1 MVAGWDEKGSTNT
14 SQGGEGIKR
23 GHSFRGINLWEE
35 IASSC
40 LYTWY
45 LLMVI
50 PKPTELEFLVELYIY
65 IYISVKRLFLVLP
78 GTVYGQNLVTCTFTA
93 FFSCISNIF
102 FLFYC
107 WFVCMC
113 VCVCLF

>member
-1 MVAGWDEKGSTNT
+1 MVAGWNEKGSTNT

-65 IYISVKRLFLVLP
+65 IYIFLLKGYSWYFLVLYMVK
-78 GTVYGQNLVTCTFTA
+78 T
-93 FFSCISNIF
+93 
-102 FLFYC
+102 
-107 WFVCMC
+107 
-113 VCVCLF
+113 